1 MADPATEVTTASAS
15 NQALTQTGAPASTG
29 SGMGLPFDAVMGRLG
44 DSLKRGD
51 LGFAL
56 GIVLIL
62 VVLIMPLPPWLLD
75 ISLAMSLVLS
85 VLILMTVV
93 FIKRALEFNSFPVVL
108 LIATLLRLAL
118 NLASTRLIL
127 SDGHKGTAAA
137 GKVIEAFGGFIM
149 GSNFVIGVIVFAILT
164 LVNFMVITKG
174 STRIA
179 EVTAR
184 FTLDAMPGKQMA
196 IDADLSAGMIDE
208 KEARRRREDMQKE
221 ADFFGAMDGASKFVR
236 GDAIAGIIITF
247 INVIGGMIIGMVQE
261 DLTFTAAANTY
272 TRLTVGDGLISQI
285 PALIV
290 STAAGLMVSKGGL
303 TESTDKAISGQ
314 FTQYPKA
321 LGMSSL
327 LAVAMAILPG
337 TPVFPFLLLAVLTG
351 GAAAYSTWTADSKQ
365 NKEKEMASMKA
376 KQEVPVQE
384 EPISQAMKMDQV
396 RLELGYGLLSLINND
411 NRRLTDQIKSL
422 RRALATDM
430 GFVMPAVRIQDNMQL
445 PANSYAVFIKEVEAG
460 RGDLR
465 PNMLLVMDPRG
476 EEISLPGERTR
487 EPTFGLPAL
496 WIDPANREEALFRGY
511 AVVDPPTVIT
521 THLTEVVRDNMSEL
535 LSYAETQKL
544 LDELDKEHQ
553 KLMAEMVPSQI
564 TVAGIQRVLQNL
576 LSERISI
583 RDLPT
588 ILEGVSEACAI
599 TRNVLLISEHVRARL
614 SRQLSDKSVDD
625 SGIIPI
631 VTLSPEWEQEFSES
645 LTGQGEDRQLAM
657 APSRLQEF
665 ISAVRQNFERFAM
678 QGETPIL
685 LTSPTVRP
693 YVRSIIDRFRP
704 MTVVMS
710 QNEIHPK
717 AKIRTVGQ
725 I

>member
-1 MADPATEVTTASAS
+1 MADTNATP
-15 NQALTQTGAPASTG
+15 TGASTPAQSLTPASG
-29 SGMGLPFDAVMGRLG
+29 ASGAGGGNPAFGRFVDQVG
-44 DSLKRGD
+44 ESLRRGD

-56 GIVLIL
+56 GIVMIL
-62 VVLIMPLPPWLLD
+62 VVLIMPLPSWLLD
-75 ISLAMSLVLS
+75 ISLALSLVLS

-127 SDGHKGTAAA
+127 TDGHKGTDAA
-137 GKVIEAFGGFIM
+137 GDVIEAFGSFIM
-149 GSNFVIGVIVFAILT
+149 GDNFIIGVIVFSILT

-196 IDADLSAGMIDE
+196 IDADLSAGMIDD

-236 GDAIAGIIITF
+236 GDAVAGIIITF
-247 INVIGGMIIGMVQE
+247 INVIGGMIIGMVQN
-261 DLTFTAAANTY
+261 DLTFSQAADMY

-303 TESTDKAISGQ
+303 TESTDKALTTQ
-314 FTQYPKA
+314 FTRYPKA

-327 LAVAMAILPG
+327 LAVALAILPG
-337 TPVFPFLLLAVLTG
+337 VPVLPFMFLALVTG
-351 GAAAYSTWTADSKQ
+351 GAAAYVTWQGQAQ
-365 NKEKEMASMKA
+365 EYKEKELAEVKA

-496 WIDPANREEALFRGY
+496 WIDPSNREEALFRGY
-511 AVVDPPTVIT
+511 TVVDPPTVIT

-576 LSERISI
+576 LSERISV

-588 ILEGVSEACAI
+588 ILEGISEACAI
-599 TRNVLLISEHVRARL
+599 TRNVLLISEHVRSRL
-614 SRQLSDKSVDD
+614 SRQLSDKGVDD
-625 SGIIPI
+625 AGIIPI

-645 LTGQGEDRQLAM
+645 LTGAGEDRQLAM
-657 APSRLQEF
+657 APSKLQEF

-678 QGETPIL
+678 QGETPVL

>member
-1 MADPATEVTTASAS
+1 MAEQAAQPSGGNVPAPATPGAVPQSGALPSFNLGRMSDRVAAS
-15 NQALTQTGAPASTG
+15 L
-29 SGMGLPFDAVMGRLG
+29 R
-44 DSLKRGD
+44 RGD
-51 LGFAL
+51 LGFAMGL
-56 GIVLIL
+56 VLIM

-75 ISLAMSLVLS
+75 ISLALSITLS

-93 FIKRALEFNSFPVVL
+93 FINRAMEFNSFPVVL

-127 SDGHKGTAAA
+127 SHGHEGTHAA
-137 GKVIEAFGGFIM
+137 GQVIQAFGGFIM
-149 GSNFVIGVIVFAILT
+149 GDNFVIGVIVFAILT

-196 IDADLSAGMIDE
+196 IDADLSAGLIDE
-208 KEARRRREDMQKE
+208 QEAKARREDLQKE
-221 ADFFGAMDGASKFVR
+221 SDFFGAMDGASKFVR
-236 GDAIAGIIITF
+236 GDAVAGLIITA
-247 INVIGGMIIGMVQE
+247 INIIGGMIIGMAQR
-261 DLTFTAAANTY
+261 DLPFGAAADTY
-272 TRLTVGDGLISQI
+272 TRLTVGDGLVTQI

-290 STAAGLMVSKGGL
+290 STAAGLMVSKGGIKDTMDTAL
-303 TESTDKAISGQ
+303 AGQ
-314 FTQYPKA
+314 FTKYPKA
-321 LGMSSL
+321 LGMSSF
-327 LAVAMAILPG
+327 LAVCMAVLPG
-337 TPVFPFLLLAVLTG
+337 VPALPFLLLAGVTG
-351 GAAAYSTWTADSKQ
+351 GIAAYVSFQNATAATKVKQ
-365 NKEKEMASMKA
+365 LEEIKA

-384 EPISQAMKMDQV
+384 EPISQAMKIDMV
-396 RLELGYGLLSLINND
+396 RLELGYGLLSLINNE

-445 PANSYAVFIKEVEAG
+445 PANSYAVYIKEVEAG
-460 RGDLR
+460 KGDLR

-476 EEISLPGERTR
+476 EEISLPGERTK

-511 AVVDPPTVIT
+511 TVVDPPTVIT

-535 LSYAETQKL
+535 LSYTETQKL
-544 LDELDKEHQ
+544 LNELDKEQQ
-553 KLMAEMVPSQI
+553 KLIGEVVPSQI
-564 TVAGIQRVLQNL
+564 SVAGIQRVLQNL
-576 LSERISI
+576 LNERISV

-588 ILEGVSEACAI
+588 ILEGISEACAI
-599 TRNVLLISEHVRARL
+599 TRNVLMISEHVRARL
-614 SRQLSDKSVDD
+614 SRQLSDKNVDEN
-625 SGIIPI
+625 GVIPL
-631 VTLSPEWEQEFSES
+631 VALSPEWEQEFAES
-645 LTGQGEDRQLAM
+645 LTGQGDDRQLSM
-657 APSRLQEF
+657 APSKLQEF
-665 ISAVRQNFERFAM
+665 ITAVRQNFERFAM
-678 QGETPIL
+678 QGETPVL